1 MAGSGLASSGKA
13 GRREEKH
20 GQPVPKVGRWGA
32 RANRDAGGGF
42 HIAQLNPAGVTAP
55 GFRARWCSR
64 ERETAARW
72 GACQPVRCGQFSR
85 SRPIKADSANR
96 LQGRAGPPTDSPA
109 RRTRRSDAGRATAN
123 CGRPTDSA
131 RYVPV
136 SNARDTAPR
145 VR

>member
-32 RANRDAGGGF
+32 RADRDAGGGF

-55 GFRARWCSR
+55 DFRAGWCSR
-64 ERETAARW
+64 EHETAARW
-72 GACQPVRCGQFSR
+72 SAVDRCVAVGSHEADRSRQTRRTVSGAVPVRLQTLRPGRLDAVMPDGSR
-85 SRPIKADSANR
+85 QVPDGR
-96 LQGRAGPPTDSPA
+96 LILHGTCLFRMPGAA
-109 RRTRRSDAGRATAN
+109 
-123 CGRPTDSA
+123 
-131 RYVPV
+131 
-136 SNARDTAPR
+136 APS